1 MPYFVYDFRTKN
13 KKIEGKMQDLRT
25 MPVYIAFIIFGFSMG
40 YALTAT
46 KWSDFKI
53 DKNNKTSATGVT
65 INLGEITLEENSIL
79 NLVTGTSPKLDDQF
93 FDGDLIFKGAKLL
106 EINVDIQNANNQGE
120 TSIYRI
126 ASKIQNGDLYGV
138 ANSFVCGV
146 GPGFEGICSI
156 NLNLD
161 ATKKSV
167 HRLFYVNTGTLTIDQ
182 NMNIKLTP
190 HGKVK
195 TIFYNAGTLEFD
207 GRFFVDLREQEGMF
221 TDSKIDG
228 TRKVVIEHYGAKTA
242 INTYK
247 KAFPVQIY
255 GDIISAGQRLELNLV
270 TEDSIFDGRFDIGDS
285 PHYFSYNNVE
295 LANGANANI
304 DLTFLQ
310 ATNDAPQR
318 FALNMSDKSTAKI
331 NALFDRTHYAL
342 LDFSVMDS
350 VLYANLSYS
359 QASTQRGVKDTVRI
373 ALSNN
378 GTWIST
384 QSGYADEIYFNVMLP
399 EQPKPTI
406 PANKIAFGNI
416 PLKRMGGG
424 GVVDLRYAD
433 FEGNLRSFSQF
444 DTNNRIVLNS
454 NLISGN
460 NGTFRLY
467 GILNRDLWDKD
478 AQGNSIATDQIITQS
493 VVGNHSIEIYWDAK
507 NVDESLLSEDLVGD
521 RIVVAKQLSTKNEG
535 NFIGGTTP
543 IGLYEYTPNLTKE
556 NLLDNAGNHIGYE
569 WVIGKLTQGS
579 PTPPPISSRP
589 SFLSKTLN
597 TLFSIPYKTFL
608 TQTQTLHQRMGD
620 LRYFDS
626 IAGAYFKTNYS
637 FLYDSSSPT
646 NISAFTHSEDMLLGA
661 DVGVYGF
668 GGKHFFGASLNFTPI
683 QDSGEDGAYSGNSLA
698 YGISIYATSLF
709 NGGFYTDVL
718 LKYAYASHQY
728 DLHSQDFLSEALDF
742 DSHYLISSFEMGY
755 KMKLPIKTPNFD
767 YSFYYLKPQF
777 NLDFGVIFGSDMMR
791 LHHSGGYDV
800 GAKYDLSLPIKP
812 SLSLDFGRRFDNQ
825 QILGDVFVTLGAE
838 YGFNAGNTLELST
851 PYNDGT
857 FSPEGI
863 LNLKLGV
870 GANVMLMSGARF
882 YFDLSSKF
890 LGRIAPVLSIS
901 AGARIPIGSKHQRS
915 LYRSPQSPVIYGS
928 ARENNQN

>member
-1 MPYFVYDFRTKN
+1 MQICRIFISNLLFLSTSHAVFTGTTWKDLNPIDVD
-13 KKIEGKMQDLRT
+13 KK
-25 MPVYIAFIIFGFSMG
+25 V
-40 YALTAT
+40 
-46 KWSDFKI
+46 
-53 DKNNKTSATGVT
+53 NGVGAV
-65 INLGEITLEENSIL
+65 IKGREITLTQESIL
-79 NLVTGTSPKLDDQF
+79 NLTTTANPILEEQYYA
-93 FDGDLIFKGAKLL
+93 GDLKFEDAKTLTLNVNVAAADGGGLTPIYWRKKGDDKLINSFTCGKYQDSDGTCTL
-106 EINVDIQNANNQGE
+106 NLNVDSSTTTLKHLVNMEASTLLFSPNVNV
-120 TSIYRI
+120 TL
-126 ASKIQNGDLYGV
+126 APNSKIHSFFV
-138 ANSFVCGV
+138 AGLHGSKDA
-146 GPGFEGICSI
+146 EGTIEFFAG
-156 NLNLD
+156 LN
-161 ATKKSV
+161 
-167 HRLFYVNTGTLTIDQ
+167 
-182 NMNIKLTP
+182 
-190 HGKVK
+190 
-195 TIFYNAGTLEFD
+195 
-207 GRFFVDLREQEGMF
+207 VDLRNTQGEFFDAQIGEKRRLIF
-221 TDSKIDG
+221 
-228 TRKVVIEHYGAKTA
+228 ENFGAA
-242 INTYK
+242 INVNPDRRPFAVK
-247 KAFPVQIY
+247 LY
-255 GDIISAGQRLELNLV
+255 GDIYTEGLGTRINLV
-270 TEDSIFDGRFDIGDS
+270 TPDSIFEGHIDIGNADFNS
-285 PHYFSYNNVE
+285 FTA
-295 LANGANANI
+295 LTLQNGATANIILNYLTPKNANI
-304 DLTFLQ
+304 QSFSLFLQ
-310 ATNDAPQR
+310 D
-318 FALNMSDKSTAKI
+318 STAKLEATLGQTQ
-331 NALFDRTHYAL
+331 NAQTNFTLTN
-342 LDFSVMDS
+342 ST
-350 VLYANLSYS
+350 LYANFNYN
-359 QASTQRGVKDTVRI
+359 STNRGGQDKVSVDLTQ
-373 ALSNN
+373 S
-378 GTWIST
+378 TWITNRSA
-384 QSGYADEIYFNVMLP
+384 YADEVN
-399 EQPKPTI
+399 
-406 PANKIAFGNI
+406 FGN
-416 PLKRMGGG
+416 R
-424 GVVDLRYAD
+424 GVIDLRFSD
-433 FEGNLRSFSQF
+433 FEGNRREYARMSEA
-444 DTNNRIVLNS
+444 NRLT
-454 NLISGN
+454 LTTKTISGG
-460 NGTFRLY
+460 GTFKLY

-556 NLLDNAGNHIGYE
+556 NLLDNVGNHIGYE

-637 FLYDSSSPT
+637 LLYDSSSPT

-683 QDSGEDGAYSGNSLA
+683 QDIGEDGAYSGNSLA

-777 NLDFGVIFGSDMMR
+777 NLDFGVVFGSDMMR

-825 QILGDVFVTLGAE
+825 KILGDVFVTLGAE

-863 LNLKLGV
+863 FNLKLGV

-928 ARENNQN
+928 LRENNQN